1 LRRSSGI
8 QRARNGFGRGRVP
21 RAMKDTPHYRIV
33 EKIGEGGMGVVYK
46 ALDTRLNR
54 EVAIKVLRIDPAK
67 KLSAAKVKE
76 IRARFYKEAQA
87 AARLNHPNIVSIFQV
102 SHSGGQPYIVME
114 YLKGKSLLEK
124 MEETRSQEEVVKLAM
139 QICDALEYAHSQ
151 GVIHRDIKPDN
162 IVITEDGRVKITD
175 FGIARIEDAEI
186 ALTRAGVLLGS
197 PAYCAPEQLR
207 DFSNVDGRADLF
219 SLGVIL
225 YQWLTGRLPFEGN
238 AAPEVI
244 TKILTQEP
252 LPPRSLNPEISP
264 SLEALILRALAKEP
278 EERIASARE
287 FKAELE
293 RVLAIMKDS
302 SATGLATTADLELP
316 RPQRSFGKWLPGLAA
331 AGVVVALL
339 SYGAITLKGEL
350 GLLNQAVLLKGSNMA
365 RMLEVVGIEDSSP
378 EKLSI
383 LQGYLAAMG
392 NEPDIV
398 FLEVTHGD
406 RTVGKFSD
414 QRRMLQEGD
423 ILVKGFPL
431 RMKDGGEAMLL
442 IGFSK
447 AGYNQKM
454 DKLRSTL
461 IAGGGAAV
469 AALGG
474 QFFLLRR
481 KRARR

>member
-1 LRRSSGI
+1 M
-8 QRARNGFGRGRVP
+8 P
-21 RAMKDTPHYRIV
+21 MKETPHYRIV
-33 EKIGEGGMGVVYK
+33 EKIGEGGMGVVYR

-54 EVAIKVLRIDPAK
+54 EVAIKVLRIDPAR
-67 KLSAAKVKE
+67 KLSSAKVKE

-102 SHSGGQPYIVME
+102 SHSAGQPYIVME
-114 YLKGKSLLEK
+114 YLKGKSLLER
-124 MEETRSQEEVVKLAM
+124 MEETRSQEEVVKTAI

-162 IVITEDGRVKITD
+162 IVITQDGRVKITD

-186 ALTRAGVLLGS
+186 ALTRAGVLMGS

-244 TKILTQEP
+244 TKILTQDP
-252 LPPRSLNPEISP
+252 VPPRSLNPDISP

-278 EERIASARE
+278 EERIASAGE
-287 FKAELE
+287 FKAELA
-293 RVLAIMKDS
+293 RVLALMREGS
-302 SATGLATTADLELP
+302 TMGLATTADLELP
-316 RPQRSFGKWLPGLAA
+316 KARRKLSRWIPGVAT
-331 AGVVVALL
+331 AGVMVALL
-339 SYGAITLKGEL
+339 AYGVITLKGEL
-350 GLLNQAVLLKGSNMA
+350 GLLNQAVVLKGSNMA

-378 EKLSI
+378 EKIDI

-398 FLEVTHGD
+398 FLEVTHGNK
-406 RTVGKFSD
+406 TVGKFSD
-414 QRRMLQEGD
+414 QRKMLQEGD
-423 ILVKGFPL
+423 ILVKGFPV
-431 RMKDGGEAMLL
+431 RMKHGGEAMLI

-447 AGYNQKM
+447 AGYNQRM
-454 DKLRSTL
+454 EKLKSTL
-461 IAGGGAAV
+461 LAGRGVAV

-474 QFFLLRR
+474 QFFLLR
-481 KRARR
+481 KRRTKR